1 LVLLRK
7 SNHKEETM
15 KPKWILTNGDPRLDM
30 DVCTV
35 CAQPYRSGHIDCS
48 CPTNHPEKCDRPNYN
63 DLLEDNRKLRAAL
76 LAMQEA
82 FSLANDYENDIPTA
96 AANRV
101 TARKLT
107 REALQDT
114 SEQETE

>member
-1 LVLLRK
+1 MTTFDTIQKQLAA
-7 SNHKEETM
+7 E
-15 KPKWILTNGDPRLDM
+15 
-30 DVCTV
+30 
-35 CAQPYRSGHIDCS
+35 Q
-48 CPTNHPEKCDRPNYN
+48 EKTHQ
-63 DLLEDNRKLRAAL
+63 LRAAL

-114 SEQETE
+114 SEQGSE

>member
-1 LVLLRK
+1 
-7 SNHKEETM
+7 M

-63 DLLEDNRKLRAAL
+63 DLLEDNRKLRAAVDSQTRWL
-76 LAMQEA
+76 HLASQNVGTDRYIAQRHQE
-82 FSLANDYENDIPTA
+82 EA
-96 AANRV
+96 A
-101 TARKLT
+101 KG
-107 REALQDT
+107 EQALQDT